1 MSTDTTTVPFES
13 VSAPST
19 PLIEEP
25 TEGGNRKR
33 LLVLGGIAAVV
44 LVGLLAYFLV
54 FAGGG
59 GTDPKSATPPAK
71 HVQAAAPAAPAAG
84 PVQKPINAKSFG
96 RDPFRALIADADP
109 IGAVGGAGTTTV
121 VTDPT
126 TTGGTTTG
134 GTTTGGTSTVGGTGS
149 GTTTGGTGT
158 VGSTPVPVVT
168 ANHTFRVVGV
178 SSDQTHITVRV
189 DGKSY
194 AGLQA
199 GDVFAKYFKVVVI
212 GGKVNGF
219 QFGDEKFSVFGTK
232 KLSIAA

>member
-25 TEGGNRKR
+25 TESGNRKR

-59 GTDPKSATPPAK
+59 GTDATSATPPAK
-71 HVQAAAPAAPAAG
+71 HVEAAAPAAPAAKP
-84 PVQKPINAKSFG
+84 PVQRINAKSFG
-96 RDPFRALIADADP
+96 RDPFKALIADSDP

-121 VTDPT
+121 VPTTPTT
-126 TTGGTTTG
+126 TTGGTT
-134 GTTTGGTSTVGGTGS
+134 TVGGTGS

-168 ANHTFRVVGV
+168 ADHTFRVVGV
-178 SSDQTHITVRV
+178 SSDQTRITVRV

-194 AGLQA
+194 AGLKA
-199 GDVFAKYFKVVVI
+199 GDVFATYFKVVVI

>member
-25 TEGGNRKR
+25 TESGNRKR

-59 GTDPKSATPPAK
+59 GTDATSATPPAK
-71 HVQAAAPAAPAAG
+71 HVEAAAPAAPAAKP
-84 PVQKPINAKSFG
+84 PVQRINAKSFG
-96 RDPFRALIADADP
+96 RDPFKALIADSDP

-121 VTDPT
+121 VPTTPTT

-149 GTTTGGTGT
+149 GTTTGT

>member
-19 PLIEEP
+19 PLLEEP
-25 TEGGNRKR
+25 TEAGNRKR

-44 LVGLLAYFLV
+44 LVGLLAYFLL

-71 HVQAAAPAAPAAG
+71 HVEAAAPAAPAAQ

-96 RDPFRALIADADP
+96 RDPFKALIADADP
-109 IGAVGGAGTTTV
+109 VGAVGGSGTTTV
-121 VTDPT
+121 APDPTTPTT
-126 TTGGTTTG
+126 TTGGTTSG
-134 GTTTGGTSTVGGTGS
+134 GTTTVGGTGS
-149 GTTTGGTGT
+149 VATGGT
-158 VGSTPVPVVT
+158 VGSAPVTPIVT

>member
-25 TEGGNRKR
+25 TDGGNRQR

-71 HVQAAAPAAPAAG
+71 HVEAAAPAAPAAG

-96 RDPFRALIADADP
+96 RDPFKALIADADP
-109 IGAVGGAGTTTV
+109 VGAVGGAGTTTV
-121 VTDPT
+121 VTDP
-126 TTGGTTTG
+126 TTTG

>member
-25 TEGGNRKR
+25 AEGGNRKR

-59 GTDPKSATPPAK
+59 GTDTKSATPPAK
-71 HVQAAAPAAPAAG
+71 HVEAAAPAAPAAG

-126 TTGGTTTG
+126 TPTTPTTTTGGTTTG
-134 GTTTGGTSTVGGTGS
+134 GTTTVGGTGS
-149 GTTTGGTGT
+149 GTTTGT